1 MRHGGDGSV
10 VRLLVVGA
18 VCVYW
23 KWITAGVAAW
33 LGAKW
38 VRQAHAEFLATK
50 AAAAAERAAII
61 AGADEQDRQ
70 VLRGDKRGVHGD
82 YPPAAGLLVVIPS
95 EGIAR
100 RPPGGPSLFFVGS
113 GLSSPHL
120 ASTST
125 TKPTMTTTPSIRA
138 TATTWVTQCKC

>member
-50 AAAAAERAAII
+50 AAVRRKELRSSRALMSKTARYC
-61 AGADEQDRQ
+61 GATS
-70 VLRGDKRGVHGD
+70 VASTGTTLRLQG
-82 YPPAAGLLVVIPS
+82 YW
-95 EGIAR
+95 
-100 RPPGGPSLFFVGS
+100 
-113 GLSSPHL
+113 LSSRP
-120 ASTST
+120 
-125 TKPTMTTTPSIRA
+125 RA
-138 TATTWVTQCKC
+138 LRVVRPGARHYSSSDLG